1 MASGTINGT
10 VQYNSSYMS
19 FGLDW
24 SAASNGSD
32 ANTSTLTVTVR
43 WKTTKQSKSWDT
55 AGTRTGNYTRIYING
70 VLAKDDTYDK
80 RFNCNPWP
88 SNSTFVARTTTYT
101 VQHNNDGTPPT
112 VQIEAYANGKASS
125 GGTNY
130 GPGNSNV
137 AKTAITLDNI
147 PRYANLTSF
156 NVNKVNETS
165 LNVTWSADA
174 ACDAV
179 WYALNNGSYVAA
191 SGTNFNITGLSANTS
206 YNVKIKIKRTDS
218 QLSTESGN
226 VAQTTYAYPYVI
238 SAPNFIIGNQNTVTI
253 HNPLGRSCQ
262 IYLINPAN
270 TEKSGG
276 TTTGTTMAGF
286 NNSAWTDFLYAGI
299 PDSKTG
305 MYKVRLVCSEIGRD
319 TTVNGGNYTVNEN
332 DCKPNVANCAA
343 TYTANLTNLTNNN
356 QTVINGASTITYRI
370 TTGATTTKSAGSI
383 SGYVVTWGNSTPQ
396 TITNISSSASLV
408 KGSGNTIS
416 VTVVDSR
423 GVTNTFSTL
432 ISEVIDYT
440 TPTGLAI
447 NPTRLNGIEQS
458 VYLDVSGT
466 IYYDKFGTNGVSN
479 KVASIK
485 YSITGESA
493 QNVSLTLTGLSYSS
507 QSSTTHTQ
515 KFTINDRPIF
525 KDGVSAGFDTS
536 KTYNISVVV
545 TDTGGG
551 TATINGIIKDGKF
564 ALVTQQDNSGEYHFG
579 FNGLP
584 DDNYVA
590 KLHGDVKITGNV
602 EATNI
607 TPFSPLDV
615 YPIGSVY
622 ISVNNTNPGTL
633 FGGTWQQLNG
643 YYLYAGNGNSTTN
656 FTGMHAQST
665 TLTAAQS
672 GVPAHGHSFSG
683 TEHKI
688 QARACG
694 TGTAQS
700 VSAYQN
706 TTITENSGDTW
717 SNTITT
723 QSKSHQTDV
732 ISWTDGGTVNNNG
745 AQNASQGHTH
755 NIATLEVYVW
765 KRTA

>member
-88 SNSTFVARTTTYT
+88 SNSTFVAKTTTYT

-147 PRYANLTSF
+147 PRYANITSF
-156 NVNKVNETS
+156 TVSQRDETS
-165 LNVTWSADA
+165 VLFNYSVDA
-174 ACDAV
+174 ACDYA
-179 WYALNNGSYVAA
+179 WYSTDNGGSWNNLPNNNIV
-191 SGTNFNITGLSANTS
+191 SGLTANTA
-206 YNVKIKIKRTDS
+206 YNFKLKIRRTDS
-218 QLSTESGN
+218 QLETISNTFTQST
-226 VAQTTYAYPYVI
+226 YPYPSVI
-238 SAPNFIIGNQNTVTI
+238 GMPDFIISNGATLTLN
-253 HNPLGRSCQ
+253 NPLGRTCK
-262 IYLINPAN
+262 IYVLN
-270 TEKSGG
+270 TASTSKELGDTTG
-276 TTTGTTMAGF
+276 NTITIPTTTTWQDHF
-286 NNSAWTDFLYAGI
+286 YAGI
-299 PDSKTG
+299 PNSKTG
-305 MYKVRLVCSEIGRD
+305 MYKVRLVCSALSRD

-356 QTVINGASTITYRI
+356 QVAINGMSTITYRI

-383 SGYVVTWGNSTPQ
+383 ARYDVTWGSATAS
-396 TITNISSSASLV
+396 ITNISNTASLV

-423 GVTNTFSTL
+423 GVPNTFSTS

-440 TPTGLAI
+440 SPTGLAI
-447 NPTRLNGIEQS
+447 NPTRLNGIEES

-479 KVASIK
+479 KVTSIK
-485 YSITGESA
+485 YSITNESA
-493 QNVSLTLTGLSYSS
+493 QNVSLSLTGLSYSS

-515 KFTINDRPIF
+515 KFTVDDRPIF

-536 KTYNISVVV
+536 KTYTITVVV
-545 TDTGGG
+545 TDTSGN
-551 TATINGIIKDGKF
+551 TATITGTIKDGKF

-584 DDNYVA
+584 DDSYVA
-590 KLHGDVKITGNV
+590 KLHGNVKITGNV

-615 YPIGSVY
+615 YPVGSIY
-622 ISVNNTNPGTL
+622 MSVNSTSPATL
-633 FGGTWQQLNG
+633 FGGTWQQING
-643 YYLYAGNGNSTTN
+643 YYLYAGNGNSTTTY
-656 FTGMHAQST
+656 TGKNAQST

-672 GVPAHGHSFSG
+672 GVPAHGHGFSG

-694 TGTAQS
+694 TGTAQT
-700 VSAYQN
+700 VSSYQN
-706 TTITENSGDTW
+706 TTIAENSGDTW
-717 SNTITT
+717 SNTVTT

-732 ISWTDGGTVNNNG
+732 ISWTDSGTVGNNT
-745 AQNASQGHTH
+745 ATNASEGHTH